1 MLEDFSIAG
10 GTVGMLL
17 LGLLVLT
24 FAIIFFYKGY
34 VKKQS
39 EEDLRSKYQD
49 GTIGS
54 YLKSRNKYPEVD
66 VLRKTSPIFGYGLA
80 ASLALTLFAFSWTK
94 FEKPV
99 IIPDDALDY
108 EEEIEVEPPRTAE
121 PPPPPPPPP
130 PPVIEEVPEEEIEE
144 EDEPEFVDQDVEE
157 ETVIEEP
164 EEVVE
169 DAPPPPPPPP
179 PPPAEEEI
187 FKVVEQMPRFP
198 GCEDMSGSNKE
209 KEDCAKQKML
219 EYIYK
224 NLKYPAIAREN
235 GVEGMAVL
243 QFVVEKDGS
252 VAETKIVRD
261 IGAGCGEAALKVV
274 EAMNNMPQKW
284 TPGMQRGR
292 PVKVLYTLPV
302 RFKLEG

>member
-130 PPVIEEVPEEEIEE
+130 PPAPAGASLVCLMDSEIL
-144 EDEPEFVDQDVEE
+144 
-157 ETVIEEP
+157 
-164 EEVVE
+164 
-169 DAPPPPPPPP
+169 
-179 PPPAEEEI
+179 
-187 FKVVEQMPRFP
+187 RL
-198 GCEDMSGSNKE
+198 SGST
-209 KEDCAKQKML
+209 L
-219 EYIYK
+219 ST
-224 NLKYPAIAREN
+224 LT
-235 GVEGMAVL
+235 VTTSS
-243 QFVVEKDGS
+243 F
-252 VAETKIVRD
+252 
-261 IGAGCGEAALKVV
+261 
-274 EAMNNMPQKW
+274 W
-284 TPGMQRGR
+284 TTSA
-292 PVKVLYTLPV
+292 TLAT
-302 RFKLEG
+302 RR